1 MIDVGKKPGRNDIRT
16 ARRGPLSHRIFSS
29 YIAPAL
35 APFEPIQVFNAEVIA
50 VCCAGLSEES
60 EGVRD
65 PGELECCGGS
75 KGHSGVCLCVFLT
88 HIVSRTA
95 VGVPRDS
102 QSHYLSINSTVLRG
116 MEMGGEK
123 MPS

>member
-1 MIDVGKKPGRNDIRT
+1 MIDVGKKSGRSDIRT

-65 PGELECCGGS
+65 PGAVGAQKVILGY
-75 KGHSGVCLCVFLT
+75 VCVFFSL
-88 HIVSRTA
+88 I
-95 VGVPRDS
+95 
-102 QSHYLSINSTVLRG
+102 
-116 MEMGGEK
+116 
-123 MPS
+123 